1 MIFEMILYSI
11 SSFLISCFSWI
22 DIPSISDYGTSFNDA
37 LGLIGDILVSAQSL
51 IDLFL
56 PWDIVRFGFPI
67 LILVISFEYLYNF
80 VMWIVKK
87 VPMLGVE

>member
-37 LGLIGDILVSAQSL
+37 LGLIGDI
-51 IDLFL
+51 
-56 PWDIVRFGFPI
+56 PR
-67 LILVISFEYLYNF
+67 
-80 VMWIVKK
+80 
-87 VPMLGVE
+87 